1 MRPPPTPT
9 LPVRHAHLLEGCP
22 NFDASGSII
31 GMRRLYYGNAQL
43 VRCGSYIYNIR
54 GSRKFDK
61 ILAHA
66 RYRCRPC

>member
-1 MRPPPTPT
+1 
-9 LPVRHAHLLEGCP
+9 
-22 NFDASGSII
+22 
-31 GMRRLYYGNAQL
+31 MRRLYYGNAQL

-61 ILAHA
+61 ILTLA